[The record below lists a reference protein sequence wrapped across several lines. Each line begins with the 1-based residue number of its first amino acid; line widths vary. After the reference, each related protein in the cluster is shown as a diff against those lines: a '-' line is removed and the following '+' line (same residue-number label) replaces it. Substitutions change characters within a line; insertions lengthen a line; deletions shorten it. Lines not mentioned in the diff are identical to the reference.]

1 MFQKARGAAFHIV
14 GAWLA
19 MMGLTGCATAL
30 TLDTA
35 RALPRGEQRLISF
48 GGVGYQHG
56 EHLRYQMP
64 ELEADPHQEEEARS
78 LPLTAPVFIDYGF
91 RSSLGLGA
99 GGQVD
104 FWGSSPL
111 PAGLGLGLGLKW
123 QLLGGA
129 EGPVALAL
137 TGRTNFSIGGNSSGG
152 WAATLRL
159 WSAEG
164 GLIASLHPRPNRAL
178 YLAPRLR
185 YDHFLMSRSKDDL
198 NARTTASVT
207 SAGGALGVQLGRLFL
222 EAVVLRTPPQRGS
235 PEGGTLLTGG
245 VGVAQ

>member
-1 MFQKARGAAFHIV
+1 MFRMARRAAVYVV

-19 MMGLTGCATAL
+19 LTGLTGCATAL

-35 RALPRGEQRLISF
+35 RALPRGGQRLISF
-48 GGVGYQHG
+48 AGAGYQHG
-56 EHLRYQMP
+56 EHLRYLVP
-64 ELEADPHQEEEARS
+64 ELEEDDLGEETRS
-78 LPLTAPVFIDYGF
+78 LPFTAPVFIDYGL
-91 RSSLGLGA
+91 RGSLGLGA

-104 FWGSSPL
+104 LWGSAPL
-111 PAGLGLGLGLKW
+111 PAGFGVGPGLKW

-152 WAATLRL
+152 MGVTLRL
-159 WSAEG
+159 WAAEG
-164 GLIASLHPRPNRAL
+164 GLIASIHPRPDRAL

-185 YDHFLMSRSKDDL
+185 YDHFGAYTSKDD
-198 NARTTASVT
+198 RKVMSSASVT

-222 EAVVLRTPPQRGS
+222 EAVILRTPPQPGS
-235 PEGGTLLTGG
+235 PEGGTLITGG
-245 VGVAQ
+245 LGVVQ